1 MKIEVWSDIYCP
13 FCYLGEQYL
22 KQALAGFAHAS
33 DVDIVYRSFEL
44 DPSLPKGEP
53 GQVYEYLAAKY
64 QISIDKA
71 RQTCAGIQQ
80 QGQAVGLTMN
90 MDQAVI
96 SNTFDAHRLI
106 QFAQAEGKGQAMVDR
121 LFEAHFR
128 DGLNVGDLDTLVRL
142 ATEVGLDEEATRRML
157 AGQDFA
163 GQVQQ
168 DQAEGAQLGVTGV
181 PFVVFD
187 RRFAVHGA
195 LPTREFEAALQ
206 KAWAERQGA
215 APIPRPNGQANGHAN
230 GIDPSGSA
238 DACGPDGCTLH

>member
-13 FCYLGEQYL
+13 FCYLGRQYL

-44 DPSLPKGEP
+44 DPSLPRGEP
-53 GQVYEYLAAKY
+53 RQVYEYLAAKY
-64 QISIDKA
+64 QIPIDKA
-71 RQTCAGIQQ
+71 RRTCAEIQQ

-106 QFAQAEGKGQAMVDR
+106 QFAQAQGKGQPMLDR

-128 DGLNVGDLDTLVRL
+128 DGLNVGDIDTLVTL
-142 ATEVGLDEEATRRML
+142 AAATGLNEQATCQML

-163 GQVQQ
+163 ERVRQ
-168 DQAEGAQLGVTGV
+168 DQAEGTQLGVTGV
-181 PFVVFD
+181 PFFVFD
-187 RRFAVHGA
+187 RLFAVHGA
-195 LPTREFEAALQ
+195 LPTREFEAALR
-206 KAWAERQGA
+206 KAQAERQGT
-215 APIPRPNGQANGHAN
+215 APTPRPNGHAN
-230 GIDPSGSA
+230 GIDSSSSA